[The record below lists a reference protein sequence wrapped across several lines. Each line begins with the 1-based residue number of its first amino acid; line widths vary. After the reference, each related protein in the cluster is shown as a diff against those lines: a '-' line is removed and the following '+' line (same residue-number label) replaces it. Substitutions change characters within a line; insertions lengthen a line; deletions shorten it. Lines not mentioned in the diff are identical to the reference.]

1 MFNVPKKRTG
11 SQKYHSSG
19 FTLIEI
25 VVSFAILTTIA
36 LTIFICNTKE
46 IHRRNV
52 EAERNLLVRL
62 LMDARQLSILNEGK
76 GFHGVHIASTTY
88 TVFEGKEFGKEEPS
102 NTVYRHRNLLIEGSK
117 EIIFEPLSGAALL
130 EADITLHVGDESSII
145 TVNREGA
152 IEWGK

>member
-1 MFNVPKKRTG
+1 MFDVPKKHIS
-11 SQKYHSSG
+11 SQKDSISG

-25 VVSFAILTTIA
+25 IVSFAILTTIA
-36 LTIFICNTKE
+36 LTIFIFNTKE

-88 TVFEGKEFGKEEPS
+88 TVFEGKEFEKEELT
-102 NTVYRHRNLLIEGSK
+102 NTVYKHRNLLIEGSK
-117 EIIFEPLSGAALL
+117 EIIFEPLSGVALF
-130 EADITLHVGDESSII
+130 EADIMLRVGNEASII